1 MIHNRNESTL
11 GRRAGILAL
20 LPFPFRESRE
30 NIVQNAS
37 TICLKI
43 SKTGPNRL
51 SGKNLLCSNKMF
63 HVEHFAEFCA
73 FGTLPAPTRARTLR
87 LRSGQAQRVPDST
100 EQPASWD
107 AAVGP
112 GSLRSG
118 LLWLRLLG
126 GPSLPP
132 RGVLRPARQSA
143 GPPASVLP
151 VPRTRGVPAG

>member
-20 LPFPFRESRE
+20 LPFPFRESLQ
-30 NIVQNAS
+30 NLVQNAS

-43 SKTGPNRL
+43 SETGPNPVSR
-51 SGKNLLCSNKMF
+51 KHLLCSKKMF
-63 HVEHFAEFCA
+63 HVEHFVEFCA
-73 FGTLPAPTRARTLR
+73 FGTFPAPARARTLR

-100 EQPASWD
+100 EPSASWD
-107 AAVGP
+107 AVAGP

-143 GPPASVLP
+143 GPPASDRPGL
-151 VPRTRGVPAG
+151 RRRGVLAG